1 MNQQVKKTRIL
12 GLHPWWAL
20 FGILLVA
27 FVVFVIVANQFQY
40 LSTRGSSVSCHRYTY
55 RGQCGLGVLE
65 CFC

>member
-12 GLHPWWAL
+12 GLHPWWVL
-20 FGILLVA
+20 GGILLVA

-40 LSTRGSSVSCHRYTY
+40 FSTGSSSVSGHRYTY
-55 RGQCGLGVLE
+55 RRQCGLGVLE